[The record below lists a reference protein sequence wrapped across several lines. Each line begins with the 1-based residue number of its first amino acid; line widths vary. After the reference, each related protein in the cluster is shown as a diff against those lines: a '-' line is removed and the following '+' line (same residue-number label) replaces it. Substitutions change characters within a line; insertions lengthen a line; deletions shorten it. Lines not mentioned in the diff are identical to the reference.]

1 LKNLKNKDKNYV
13 WLTIAFILSITIII
27 LFLYLDRQNQI
38 SRIIQAK
45 GITGILLAILFMT
58 ALCLT
63 PIPSEGMVIL
73 LIKIFGIYAGTFYSW
88 LGSVFSSLII
98 FYFARH
104 FGQGFMQRIITPRR
118 LQTVDHWI
126 QKKGA
131 LGIFIARLL
140 PIPAFAVNY
149 AAGVLPSVKLWP
161 YVWTAALA
169 IIPYYLGTVFV
180 YVGIAKMTWV
190 WLVVGI
196 IALLVL
202 WVISFLLNKHPNS
215 GGETQ
220 LLKVSRVS
228 PSYPQPQILSDMKN
242 YLKR

>member
-1 LKNLKNKDKNYV
+1 LKTLKNKDKNYFRLIIV
-13 WLTIAFILSITIII
+13 FILFITLII

-45 GITGILLAILFMT
+45 GIAGILLSILLMT
-58 ALCLT
+58 ALCMT

-73 LIKIFGIYAGTFYSW
+73 LLKIFGVYEGTFYSW
-88 LGSVFSSLII
+88 LGSILSSLII
-98 FYFARH
+98 FYFAH
-104 FGQGFMQRIITPRR
+104 YFGQGFMQKIINPQR
-118 LQTVDHWI
+118 LQIVDHWI

-131 LGIFIARLL
+131 LGLLIARLL

-180 YVGIAKMTWV
+180 YIGIAKATWI
-190 WLVVGI
+190 WLVVGV
-196 IALLVL
+196 IALLAL
-202 WVISFLLNKHPNS
+202 WQISFLLSKHTNN
-215 GGETQ
+215 GEKTQ
-220 LLKVSRVS
+220 FLRVGQVST
-228 PSYPQPQILSDMKN
+228 SYPQILSD
-242 YLKR
+242 LKSYTKK